1 MTNATPNSLMRRT
14 KAELVNIILRKD
26 ETETKASE
34 EIKSLE
40 KKLSVCES
48 DREKTI
54 ENCNNKV
61 QSIKDSYDNIIC
73 ALKADNKR
81 LKYNFFYLIVLY
93 IAIII
98 IMLL

>member
-26 ETETKASE
+26 ETEAKASE

-48 DREKTI
+48 DKEKTI
-54 ENCNNKV
+54 ENCNTKV
-61 QSIKDSYDNIIC
+61 QSIKDYYNKTIYV
-73 ALKADNKR
+73 LKADNKR
-81 LKYNFFYLIVLY
+81 LKNNFFYLIVLY
-93 IAIII
+93 IALII